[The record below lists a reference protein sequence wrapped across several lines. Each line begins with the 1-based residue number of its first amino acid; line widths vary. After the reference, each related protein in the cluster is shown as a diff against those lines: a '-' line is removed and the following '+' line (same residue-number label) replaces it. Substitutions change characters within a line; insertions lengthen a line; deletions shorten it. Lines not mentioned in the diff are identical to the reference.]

1 MMRARCP
8 WYKTDMAPTLTGLP
22 PHLVIITEMKN
33 METVMESIPSNLL
46 ETVHEELDRSMIGYK
61 IHFNIRE
68 VEGKVEKMY
77 KGVANHIEGFERH
90 ICCGGARHQGVGGG
104 IVISVVG
111 R

>member
-1 MMRARCP
+1 
-8 WYKTDMAPTLTGLP
+8 MAPLLTGFP

-33 METVMESIPSNLL
+33 MEAGMEIIPSNLL
-46 ETVHEELDRSMIGYK
+46 EAVHEELDRSMIGYK

-77 KGVANHIEGFERH
+77 KGVANHIEFFEIH
-90 ICCGGARHQGVGGG
+90 ICCDGARHQGVGVG
-104 IVISVVG
+104 IVTSVAG